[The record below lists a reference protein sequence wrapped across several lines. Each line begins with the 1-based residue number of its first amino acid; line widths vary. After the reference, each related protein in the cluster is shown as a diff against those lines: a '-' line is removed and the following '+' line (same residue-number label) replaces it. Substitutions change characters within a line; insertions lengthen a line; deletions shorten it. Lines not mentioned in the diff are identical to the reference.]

1 MRPLL
6 TLLMVALLI
15 GGTWGYVKF
24 KNSVSRPASV
34 VETKFSQ
41 KPTRLVILRSAP
53 LFDGGALGGPAIE
66 VAIKSKS
73 FLTLNRTVLPEE
85 PIEVEIPD
93 VEVGKNTVNIA
104 VNFEDPEAFLSETK
118 PFSLYAMEVIISQG
132 SRELHRQTFT
142 SAEPFIVGGDV
153 LFRVEADQSRVG
165 QDSHDHSEGNHQ

>member
-15 GGTWGYVKF
+15 GGTWSYIKF

-41 KPTRLVILRSAP
+41 KPTRLKILRSAP
-53 LFDGGALGGPAIE
+53 LFDGGALGGPAVE
-66 VAIKSKS
+66 VAIKSNS
-73 FLTLNRTVLPEE
+73 FLTINRSVPPDE

-93 VEVGKNTVNIA
+93 VEIGKNTVNVA
-104 VNFEDPEAFLSETK
+104 VNFEDPEAFLSDAK
-118 PFSLYAMEVIISQG
+118 PLSLYAMEVIVLQG

-142 SAEPFIVGGDV
+142 SAEPFVVGGDV
-153 LFRVEADQSRVG
+153 LFRVDSAQSLSG
-165 QDSHDHSEGNHQ
+165 ANSHDHSAGDH